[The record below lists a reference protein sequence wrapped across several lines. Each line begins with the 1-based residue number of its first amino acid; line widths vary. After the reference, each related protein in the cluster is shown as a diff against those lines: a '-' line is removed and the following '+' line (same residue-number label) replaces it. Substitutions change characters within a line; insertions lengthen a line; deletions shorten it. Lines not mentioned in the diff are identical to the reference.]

1 MNQLEKRCIIK
12 RLLLIHLRFIDD
24 TFFIWTGSIKDLTK
38 FLNELNT
45 KHPTI
50 KFKFDKY
57 KRKVMFLDTETYIKD
72 NKLYTKIYK
81 KESATQTFLN
91 ITSEHLISIKNNI
104 PYNQALRIK
113 RICSTYSVLSSPALL
128 MILSKKFEA
137 LNFYN

>member
-1 MNQLEKRCIIK
+1 MTT
-12 RLLLIHLRFIDD
+12 H
-24 TFFIWTGSIKDLTK
+24 FFFWTSSEKDLTK
-38 FLNELNT
+38 FLDELNT

-91 ITSEHLISIKNNI
+91 INSEHTTSIKNNI

-113 RICSTYSVLSSPALL
+113 RISTTCSVLSGSFIL
-128 MILSKKFEA
+128 MILSKRLET
-137 LNFYN
+137 LNFSNWLFYIKTYFVRVGSGTISP

>member
-104 PYNQALRIK
+104 PKEFVQHIQ
-113 RICSTYSVLSSPALL
+113 YSQVQP
-128 MILSKKFEA
+128 F
-137 LNFYN
+137 